1 MIVFD
6 VEANGLLDKA
16 TKIHCLSYTDDGKDY
31 KTIFDYSDMR
41 DLILS
46 QHGLV
51 GHNIVRYD
59 VPLIE
64 KILGIKIKARLFDT
78 LPMSWVLNLNRSKHG
93 LESFGEDFG
102 IPKPQIDDWHNLTNE
117 EYAHRCTEDV
127 KINWCL
133 WQDLLKRFMF
143 LYKSKSEL
151 DKFFRYLEFKMDCAA
166 VAEKVGWKL
175 DVELAEKC
183 VADLTKQKAD
193 KEAELISVMPKRKVT
208 TKKSR
213 PKNCFRKDGTASA
226 HGQRWFDLLQEHGLP
241 LHFDKEVEV
250 IKKWEDP
257 NPNSTDQVK
266 DWLYSLGWKPC
277 TFKYVKEINEV
288 EGTIFITRSERAIP
302 QVRKEG
308 ELTESVKLLA
318 EKNPEVQVLEGL
330 TVMQHRLGIFQGFLD
345 CELDGYVKA
354 EVDGLTNTLR
364 FKHKK
369 PLVNLPG
376 VDKPWGKEIRGCL
389 TAPTGYVLCGADMT
403 SLEDTTKRHYMQ
415 PYDPDYVHEM
425 SQADFDPHLDL
436 AKHARV
442 IEQSD
447 IDAYNRGL
455 KPELKDLRKDFKVVN
470 YSATYGVGATK
481 LSRTSGI
488 SETGAA
494 ALLDAYWRRNWS
506 VRAFCNSSKRKVRQ
520 INGDMW
526 VQNPVSNFWHLL
538 RYKKDM
544 FSTLN
549 QSTGVY
555 CFDKWVAYY
564 RTRRPNI
571 IGQFHDE
578 SINLVKEGEQNEH
591 SDALNWA
598 IKKLNQELKLNVD
611 LGIDIQYGQRY
622 SDVH

>member
-16 TKIHCLSYTDDGKDY
+16 TKIHCLSYTNDGKDY

-41 DLILS
+41 DLLLS
-46 QHGLV
+46 QRGLV

-64 KILGIKIKARLFDT
+64 KILGIKLEARLFDT
-78 LPMSWVLNLNRSKHG
+78 LPMSWVLNLNRPKHG

-102 IPKPQIDDWHNLTNE
+102 VPKPQIDDWNNLTNE

-127 KINWCL
+127 KINWLL
-133 WQDLLKRFMF
+133 WQDLLRRFMF
-143 LYKSKSEL
+143 LYKSKLEL

-166 VAEKVGWKL
+166 SAEKVGWKL

-213 PKNCFRKDGTASA
+213 PKNCFKKDGTASA
-226 HGQRWFDLLQEHGLP
+226 HGQRWFDLLQENGLP
-241 LHFDKEVEV
+241 LHFDDEVEV

-266 DWLYSLGWKPC
+266 DWLYSLGWEPC
-277 TFKYVKEINEV
+277 TFKYDKNKETGE
-288 EGTIFITRSERAIP
+288 ERKIP

-308 ELTESVKLLA
+308 ELTDSVKLIA
-318 EKNPEVQVLEGL
+318 ETNPMVEVLEGL

-345 CELDGYVKA
+345 CEQDGYVRA
-354 EVDGLTNTLR
+354 EIDGLTNTLR

-376 VDKPWGKEIRGCL
+376 VDRPWGKEIRGCL
-389 TAPTGYVLCGADMT
+389 TAPTGYILCGADMT

-425 SQADFDPHLDL
+425 SQAGFDPHLDL
-436 AKHARV
+436 AKHAGA
-442 IEQSD
+442 IKQSD
-447 IDAYNRGL
+447 IDAYNHGT
-455 KPELKDLRKDFKVVN
+455 KPELKALRKNYKVVN
-470 YSATYGVGATK
+470 YSATYGVGAAK
-481 LSRTSGI
+481 LSRT
-488 SETGAA
+488 TGMSVPQSQ
-494 ALLDAYWRRNWS
+494 ALLDAYWNRNWS
-506 VRAFCNSSKRKVRQ
+506 VKKFSEDQKVRQ
-520 INGDMW
+520 INGEMW
-526 VQNPVSNFWHLL
+526 VQNPVSGFWHSL
-538 RYKKDM
+538 RYEKDV

-549 QSTGVY
+549 QSTGAY

>member
-16 TKIHCLSYTDDGKDY
+16 TKIHCLSYTTDGKHY
-31 KTIFDYSDMR
+31 QTIFDYSDMR

-51 GHNIVRYD
+51 GHNIIRYD

-78 LPMSWVLNLNRSKHG
+78 LPMSWVLNYNRSKHG

-117 EYAHRCTEDV
+117 EYAYRCTEDV

-133 WQDLLKRFMF
+133 WQDLLRRFMF
-143 LYKSKSEL
+143 LYKSKLSL

-175 DVELAEKC
+175 DVELAQKC

-241 LHFDKEVEV
+241 LHFDGEVEV

-266 DWLYSLGWKPC
+266 DWLYSLGWEPC
-277 TFKYVKEINEV
+277 TFKYDKNKETGE
-288 EGTIFITRSERAIP
+288 ERKIP
-302 QVRKEG
+302 QVRKDG
-308 ELTESVKLLA
+308 ELTDSVKLIA
-318 EKNPEVQVLEGL
+318 ETNPMVEVLEGL

-345 CELDGYVKA
+345 CEQDGYVRA
-354 EVDGLTNTLR
+354 EIDGLTNTLR

-376 VDKPWGKEIRGCL
+376 VDRPWGKEIRGCL

-425 SQADFDPHLDL
+425 SQAGFDPHLDL
-436 AKHARV
+436 AKHAGA
-442 IEQSD
+442 IKQSD
-447 IDAYNRGL
+447 IDAYNHGT
-455 KPELKDLRKDFKVVN
+455 KPELKALRKNYKVVN
-470 YSATYGVGATK
+470 YSATYGVGAAK
-481 LSRTSGI
+481 LSRT
-488 SETGAA
+488 TGMSIPQSQ
-494 ALLDAYWRRNWS
+494 ALLDAYWNRNWS
-506 VRAFCNSSKRKVRQ
+506 VKKFSEDQKVRQ
-520 INGDMW
+520 INGEMW
-526 VQNPVSNFWHLL
+526 VQNPVSGFWHSL
-538 RYKKDM
+538 RYEKDV

-549 QSTGVY
+549 QSTGAY

-591 SDALNWA
+591 SVALNWA
-598 IKKLNQELKLNVD
+598 IEKLNQELKLNVD
-611 LGIDIQYGQRY
+611 
-622 SDVH
+622 

>member
-16 TKIHCLSYTDDGKDY
+16 TKIHCLSYTTDGKHY
-31 KTIFDYSDMR
+31 QTIFDYSDMR

-51 GHNIVRYD
+51 GHNIIRYD

-64 KILGIKIKARLFDT
+64 KILGIKIKSRLFDT
-78 LPMSWVLNLNRSKHG
+78 LPMSWVLNYNRSKHG

-102 IPKPQIDDWHNLTNE
+102 IPKPQIDDWYNLTNE

-133 WQDLLKRFMF
+133 WQDLLRRFMF
-143 LYKSKSEL
+143 LYKSKSKL

-166 VAEKVGWKL
+166 TAEKVGWKL
-175 DVELAEKC
+175 DVELAQKC

-226 HGQRWFDLLQEHGLP
+226 HGQRWFDLLQENGLP
-241 LHFDKEVEV
+241 LHFDGEVEV

-266 DWLYSLGWKPC
+266 DWLYSLGWEPC
-277 TFKYVKEINEV
+277 TFKYDKNKETGE
-288 EGTIFITRSERAIP
+288 ERKIP
-302 QVRKEG
+302 QVRKDG
-308 ELTESVKLLA
+308 ELTDSVKLIA
-318 EKNPEVQVLEGL
+318 ETNPMVEVLEGL

-345 CELDGYVKA
+345 CEQDGYVRA
-354 EVDGLTNTLR
+354 EIDGLTNTLR

-376 VDKPWGKEIRGCL
+376 VDRPWGKEIRGCL
-389 TAPTGYVLCGADMT
+389 TVPTGYVLCGADMT

-425 SQADFDPHLDL
+425 SQAGFDPHLDL
-436 AKHARV
+436 AKHAGA
-442 IEQSD
+442 IKQSD
-447 IDAYNRGL
+447 IDAYNHGT
-455 KPELKDLRKDFKVVN
+455 KPELKALRKNYKVVN
-470 YSATYGVGATK
+470 YSATYGVGAAK
-481 LSRTSGI
+481 LSRT
-488 SETGAA
+488 TGMSVPQSQ
-494 ALLDAYWRRNWS
+494 ALLDAYWNRNWS
-506 VRAFCNSSKRKVRQ
+506 VKKFSEDQTIRQ
-520 INGDMW
+520 INGEMW
-526 VQNPVSNFWHLL
+526 VQNPVSGFWHSL
-538 RYKKDM
+538 RYEKDV

-549 QSTGVY
+549 QSTGAY

-591 SDALNWA
+591 SVALNWA
-598 IKKLNQELKLNVD
+598 IEKLNQELKLNVD